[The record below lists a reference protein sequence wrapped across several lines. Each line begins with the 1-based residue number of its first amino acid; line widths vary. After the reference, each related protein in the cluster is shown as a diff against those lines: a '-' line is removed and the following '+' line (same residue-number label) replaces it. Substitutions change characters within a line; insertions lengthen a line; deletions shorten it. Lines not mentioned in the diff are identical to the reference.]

1 MPSFFHRPCDSPR
14 SPYERQSTRTR
25 APREEYN
32 AMAPPARQTKS
43 AACALTT
50 SNLSFDKSM
59 LSPECASPNS
69 PRRVAAEKF
78 FLLLNQTARYGRSHS
93 VDFRRRE
100 SGVQQL
106 LREHREAFGDR
117 RIGLL
122 SEVGRK
128 HRAFD
133 ACGADVGEDRF
144 PGRLV
149 GVIGGEA
156 VLDDRP
162 QVGEFGLFG
171 A

>member
-25 APREEYN
+25 APRDAYK

-50 SNLSFDKSM
+50 NNLSFDKSM
-59 LSPECASPNS
+59 LAPEWLAPECARPNS

-78 FLLLNQTARYGRSHS
+78 FLLLNQTARNGRSHPI
-93 VDFRRRE
+93 DLRRCE
-100 SGVQQL
+100 SGVQQF

-122 SEVGRK
+122 SEVCRK
-128 HRAFD
+128 HRTFD
-133 ACGADVGEDRF
+133 AGGADVGVDRF
-144 PGRLV
+144 PRRLV
-149 GVIGGEA
+149 G
-156 VLDDRP
+156 
-162 QVGEFGLFG
+162 
-171 A
+171 